1 MKTASMLASIA
12 GLALAGAAMGQ
23 GIQTYGGAV
32 TPAAGIPDNSPNG
45 VSVTIDVPA
54 NGNDIIDDIFV
65 GLIITHS
72 WQGDLRATLTSPAG
86 TTVVLFDRPG
96 FSGTGFGFSTD
107 NYGNPATGAPMYF
120 DHLPSQ
126 GVYDTGNPNAG
137 TGINNPAGFW
147 AAEGN
152 LTSFFGEN
160 KVGIW
165 TLFVTDSAGGDTG
178 GINFFELNLGKSP
191 APGAAALLGLGGLV
205 AARRRRN

>member
-1 MKTASMLASIA
+1 MKTASVLASIA

-23 GIQTYGGAV
+23 GIQTYGGPV
-32 TPAAGIPDNSPNG
+32 VPAAGIPDNSPNG
-45 VSVTIDVPA
+45 VSVTIDVPS

-65 GLIITHS
+65 GLIIRHT
-72 WQGDLRATLTSPAG
+72 WQGDLKATLTSPGG

-96 FSGTGFGFSTD
+96 FSGSGFGFSTD
-107 NYGNPATGAPMYF
+107 NYGNPTTGAPMFF
-120 DHLPSQ
+120 DHLPTAN
-126 GVYDTGNPNAG
+126 GVYDTPVVA
-137 TGINNPAGFW
+137 INNPSGFW
-147 AAEGN
+147 NAEGN

-178 GINFFELNLGKSP
+178 GIEFFQLNLGKSP